1 MLFWTLIFFACALSL
16 DALSAGFAYGLRR
29 IRIPFSSQLGFLVAS
44 TLTVGIGI
52 LSGHLLSRYIPTI
65 WAIRLGGIILFGIG
79 LWWFLRRK
87 QEDPVP
93 EEDGVKTLVRFQ
105 FATLAIIIQVLDE
118 PACADLDAS
127 GVISVQ
133 ESMLLGVALSMDALG
148 ASFAAAL
155 AGANGALMIFFI
167 GLFQQLFLLLGIYLG
182 RSSCLGWLRKRGH
195 VLAGMI
201 LCLLGL
207 LRFFRTG

>member
-1 MLFWTLIFFACALSL
+1 MVFWTLIFFACALSL
-16 DALSAGFAYGLRR
+16 DAFSAGFAYGLRR
-29 IRIPFSSQLGFLVAS
+29 IRIPFSSQLAFLVAS

-52 LSGHLLSRYIPTI
+52 LCGHLLSRFVPAY
-65 WAIRLGGIILFGIG
+65 WGAKLGGIILFGIG

-87 QEDPVP
+87 RGNGIQEQ
-93 EEDGVKTLVRFQ
+93 ECVKTLVKLQ
-105 FATLAIIIQVLDE
+105 FASLAVIVQVLEE

-127 GVISVQ
+127 GVISIQ
-133 ESMLLGVALSMDALG
+133 ESLLLGIALSLDALG

-155 AGANGALMIFFI
+155 AGADGVLLIFFI

-182 RSSCLGWLRKRGH
+182 RSSCLGWLRKQGP
-195 VLAGMI
+195 VLAGVI

-207 LRFFRTG
+207 VRFFRTG